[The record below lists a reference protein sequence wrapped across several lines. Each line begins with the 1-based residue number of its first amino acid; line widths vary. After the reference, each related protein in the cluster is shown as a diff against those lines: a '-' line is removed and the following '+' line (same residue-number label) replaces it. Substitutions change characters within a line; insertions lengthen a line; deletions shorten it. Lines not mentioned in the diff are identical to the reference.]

1 MKGKFSKHK
10 NVKNLPINLR
20 VKGLGVDVELILKIK
35 MIGVLKIGLTS
46 RQSQIFEESIREA
59 KKNDIFGIRLGET
72 KILASLSQQP

>member
-59 KKNDIFGIRLGET
+59 KK
-72 KILASLSQQP
+72 KK